1 MESRSGHV
9 YSVTLIPSRLDTIS
23 VQYGQQPDSYAPYSS
38 LFSIDTDTDADAEVT
53 VNGKK
58 VTVGELFARL
68 SEPHNV
74 SATVNPCAERYGL
87 SLKTEF
93 VDEDALVPNS

>member
-38 LFSIDTDTDADAEVT
+38 LFSIDTDAEVT

-58 VTVGELFARL
+58 VTVGELFAWL